1 MTDNQ
6 ALSLALVIHDILE
19 SLQIDTDSMYG
30 VVENTFPNDDNHVQI
45 SYTWDGQSIIVD
57 SVTIDGILK
66 PKLRSD
72 VQILF
77 DIMEEDGTLEIKS
90 LDNLISQKS

>member
-19 SLQIDTDSMYG
+19 SLQIDTDSMHG
-30 VVENTFPNDDNHVQI
+30 VVGHTFPNDDNHVQI
-45 SYTWDGQSIIVD
+45 SYTWDGQSITVD
-57 SVTIDGILK
+57 SVMIDGLVK
-66 PKLRSD
+66 PKLHKD
-72 VQILF
+72 VQFLF

-90 LDNLISQKS
+90 LDNLISQES